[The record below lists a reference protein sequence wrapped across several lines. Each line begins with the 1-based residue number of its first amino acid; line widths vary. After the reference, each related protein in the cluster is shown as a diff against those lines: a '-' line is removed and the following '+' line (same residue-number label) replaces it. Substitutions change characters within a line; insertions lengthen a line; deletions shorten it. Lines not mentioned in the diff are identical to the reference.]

1 MIPKLYQKDGTT
13 LIGNLTNCIA
23 CLVEEERNGIFEV
36 TLQYPNNETISTY
49 LVYDNIIICD
59 SNDTLKDQKFRIY
72 DTRRMMNNTIEVY
85 ARHISFDLAYDHIDS
100 IDITNQSCEY
110 ALNTI
115 FRNSQFSTGYK
126 GHSDIVNAQ
135 NYKISNCNAL
145 EAIAGKQGSII
156 DTYGTGAEIL
166 RDNTDIHVLNRR
178 GNDNKVSIEYAKN
191 LTGFELQENTDDL
204 ITRIIPFATYTPE
217 GGTQT
222 RVDGPTCNSQYIS
235 NYSHPFI
242 AEIDF
247 SDKFKNNEVP
257 TANKLQT
264 LAEKYFTDN
273 KCDLPKQNWKIE
285 FIPLSKCVGYEG
297 IEDAISLCDTVTI
310 KDTRYNINT
319 KAKVIKTVYDVI
331 RERYDS
337 MELGEPRTTLGDI
350 VNTGSE
356 KGEQGPPGPQG
367 PKGEDGNIGDFPDS
381 LPSKPTLNAKLLGF
395 ASIQLDWT
403 YENKPYYW
411 YEVYASKE
419 KNFTPNI
426 FDIVHKG
433 QTSSFLY
440 QAKPGETWYFRVCGI
455 NSYDHRGEMSD
466 QIEVVT
472 TLVDNLENYFTT
484 AAIGQA
490 VVGSLTADYMT
501 AFIIKGHWI
510 DAKNLSVTDG
520 NGKRTLDID
529 SFGNVAIDA
538 TNVNI
543 KGDSISSI
551 VDNGVAT
558 GINNIKIGGRNLLL
572 NTQFEGAMPGS
583 TSCPNWWFWGT
594 THIYSSQGTGQ
605 YTKPNTIYLSPGDDV
620 GGICQDISSD
630 NILRNTQVTISG
642 EISGEGNTKGYEI
655 TFEYYDSDYNKI
667 GNTFIK
673 SSNEGYGYFSKTIT
687 TPNINYS
694 TFRLVITHLG
704 SDSDGGY
711 LLKATNLMLE
721 LGNKASQWRPA
732 SDDMAS
738 KSMVTQTA
746 NSITSSVEENLT
758 NNYATKSL
766 VTQTANEVRYE
777 FKHQGTANLQYNGGG
792 NTYNHDGWLA
802 YKSWWYHG
810 NSVAGYVVNSE
821 EGSGCVQAPF
831 IYCNSNTK
839 YSVKVHVCPEG
850 NTGGFRLSVK
860 EIHNDDSF
868 HYQTVWGTDNTK
880 GWHTVRAT
888 FTTGSDTKGFHIELW
903 SDGRTNTEGQYVTFF
918 SELMVFQGA
927 EYFPDSYVP
936 YIGAINSNTTTI
948 NGDGVNVTHSDGTK
962 TNLNSTALNFY
973 KDDSLYAQ
981 VNGGLFKFWNGSQ
994 WIGYLGHSKWVNSD
1008 KRAAGVNSEYGH
1020 MSTMA
1025 SKTSS
1030 DANSYQTYVIANGC
1044 DQTINSVRYRPGV
1057 TLINPHIGTRLYL
1070 YTNGYYTDNYPSFIV
1085 NNSDGHIIL
1094 AGDNGVN
1101 IGALRGNDY
1110 YDAIRVTEIESSP
1123 HVQVEM
1129 WGNLDMHNWSIVNA
1143 NISKSVSATSAQTYA
1158 LRTSTEE
1165 ESYSDPTSKT
1175 ITDIYGVQS
1184 LTNGDVRWSDK
1195 QTYFT
1200 SSVEEGIYEA
1210 YVEIPW
1216 WLAQNIE
1223 LDYHVNI
1230 TPVNGF
1236 YQYYVSERDTY
1247 YFCVRS
1253 NKDSMGFTFELVAT
1267 LLEQNTLNNN
1277 ASIAGEQYLSSE
1289 VDDGEQPDMSIP
1301 DSSYKETNNNNDDEE
1316 GEVIV

>member
-13 LIGNLTNCIA
+13 LIGTLTNCIE

-36 TLQYPNNETISTY
+36 TLQYPNNETISTS

-59 SNDTLKDQKFRIY
+59 SNDTLKNQKFRIY

-115 FRNSQFSTGYK
+115 FRNSQFSTSYV
-126 GHSDIVNAQ
+126 GHSDIINAQ

-166 RDNTDIHVLNRR
+166 RDNTNIYVYNKR
-178 GNDNKVSIEYAKN
+178 GNDNEVSIEYAKN

-222 RVDGPTCNSQYIS
+222 RVDGPTCNSQYIN

-247 SDKFKNNEVP
+247 SDKFEDNEVP
-257 TANKLQT
+257 TASKLQT
-264 LAEKYFTDN
+264 LAEQYFNNN

-319 KAKVIKTVYDVI
+319 KAKVIKTAYDVL

-381 LPSKPTLNAKLLGF
+381 LPAKSVLRATLLGF

-403 YENKPYYW
+403 YENQPYYW

-419 KNFTPNI
+419 KDFTPNV
-426 FDIVHKG
+426 FDIIHKG
-433 QTSSFLY
+433 QTSSYLY
-440 QAKPGETWYFRVCGI
+440 QAKPGETWYFRVCAI
-455 NSYDHRGEMSD
+455 NSYGRRNVMSD
-466 QIEVVT
+466 QVEVVT

-490 VVGSLTADYMT
+490 VVRSLTAEYMT
-501 AFIIKGHWI
+501 AEIIKGYWI

-529 SFGNVAIDA
+529 SFGNVNLQPTSMKVLIDDKVEFIGTQNQRNMALYGGQVCVFDSTNNNFLSTLGAIIAKNYNIIGSGFILSKNCNHFIISRDSEWEDIY
-538 TNVNI
+538 TNREPSPTTYFDIDFNEFKI
-543 KGDSISSI
+543 KLGVQLLTGD
-551 VDNGVAT
+551 
-558 GINNIKIGGRNLLL
+558 INL
-572 NTQFEGAMPGS
+572 Q
-583 TSCPNWWFWGT
+583 
-594 THIYSSQGTGQ
+594 
-605 YTKPNTIYLSPGDDV
+605 
-620 GGICQDISSD
+620 
-630 NILRNTQVTISG
+630 
-642 EISGEGNTKGYEI
+642 GNTLYDVNVGYI
-655 TFEYYDSDYNKI
+655 KDWYGFGWRLYDDGYQLLYANGHRIVINAPISFN
-667 GNTFIK
+667 GNDLMAPNLYTDKFQFTNGHQVFIQNPNNPVGV
-673 SSNEGYGYFSKTIT
+673 SNGSHWDWQGFDI
-687 TPNINYS
+687 INAVL
-694 TFRLVITHLG
+694 R
-704 SDSDGGY
+704 
-711 LLKATNLMLE
+711 E
-721 LGNKASQWRPA
+721 C
-732 SDDMAS
+732 
-738 KSMVTQTA
+738 
-746 NSITSSVEENLT
+746 
-758 NNYATKSL
+758 
-766 VTQTANEVRYE
+766 
-777 FKHQGTANLQYNGGG
+777 
-792 NTYNHDGWLA
+792 NT
-802 YKSWWYHG
+802 
-810 NSVAGYVVNSE
+810 V
-821 EGSGCVQAPF
+821 
-831 IYCNSNTK
+831 
-839 YSVKVHVCPEG
+839 
-850 NTGGFRLSVK
+850 
-860 EIHNDDSF
+860 
-868 HYQTVWGTDNTK
+868 
-880 GWHTVRAT
+880 
-888 FTTGSDTKGFHIELW
+888 
-903 SDGRTNTEGQYVTFF
+903 
-918 SELMVFQGA
+918 
-927 EYFPDSYVP
+927 
-936 YIGAINSNTTTI
+936 TTI
-948 NGDGVNVTHSDGTK
+948 
-962 TNLNSTALNFY
+962 
-973 KDDSLYAQ
+973 
-981 VNGGLFKFWNGSQ
+981 
-994 WIGYLGHSKWVNSD
+994 
-1008 KRAAGVNSEYGH
+1008 E
-1020 MSTMA
+1020 
-1025 SKTSS
+1025 
-1030 DANSYQTYVIANGC
+1030 
-1044 DQTINSVRYRPGV
+1044 
-1057 TLINPHIGTRLYL
+1057 
-1070 YTNGYYTDNYPSFIV
+1070 
-1085 NNSDGHIIL
+1085 
-1094 AGDNGVN
+1094 
-1101 IGALRGNDY
+1101 
-1110 YDAIRVTEIESSP
+1110 
-1123 HVQVEM
+1123 
-1129 WGNLDMHNWSIVNA
+1129 
-1143 NISKSVSATSAQTYA
+1143 ATSAQTYA
-1158 LRTSTEE
+1158 LRTMALNDE
-1165 ESYSDPTSKT
+1165 ESYSDPTSST

-1200 SSVEEGIYEA
+1200 SEVEEGIYEA

-1253 NKDSMGFTFELVAT
+1253 DKDSMGFTFELAAT
-1267 LLEQNTLNNN
+1267 LL
-1277 ASIAGEQYLSSE
+1277 
-1289 VDDGEQPDMSIP
+1289 D
-1301 DSSYKETNNNNDDEE
+1301 
-1316 GEVIV
+1316 